1 MTSLNKFRL
10 YAFPLF
16 WKNKKSRHYGHK
28 YNVCFS
34 KPMYITV
41 VILLRT
47 FNPPNVAELKI
58 DHVSLVV
65 WYKHFDRRLM
75 RAPFLRTVQ
84 PYRQFLDINSLLY
97 RPKIARE
104 LTIPRSFILCRV
116 KRATSKTTKE
126 LTRMFIIPRSF
137 IHCRAKQARY
147 TRFLLLRTTSG
158 ADFVS
163 VITRIGN
170 SGALEIIS
178 YLVYKHMK

>member
-1 MTSLNKFRL
+1 
-10 YAFPLF
+10 
-16 WKNKKSRHYGHK
+16 
-28 YNVCFS
+28 
-34 KPMYITV
+34 MYIRV

-58 DHVSLVV
+58 DHVSIVV

-75 RAPFLRTVQ
+75 RALFLRTVQ
-84 PYRQFLDINSLLY
+84 PQFLDINSLLY

-104 LTIPRSFILCRV
+104 LTILRSFIHCYANPATTYIDRTSIIPRSFILCRV
-116 KRATSKTTKE
+116 KRATNKTTKE

-147 TRFLLLRTTSG
+147 TRFPLLRTNSG
-158 ADFVS
+158 AVFVS

>member
-1 MTSLNKFRL
+1 
-10 YAFPLF
+10 
-16 WKNKKSRHYGHK
+16 
-28 YNVCFS
+28 
-34 KPMYITV
+34 MYIRV

-65 WYKHFDRRLM
+65 WYKHFDRRSMWAL
-75 RAPFLRTVQ
+75 FLRTVQ
-84 PYRQFLDINSLLY
+84 LYRQFLDINSLLY

-104 LTIPRSFILCRV
+104 LTIPRSFIHYYANPATTYIDRTSIIPRSFILCRV

-137 IHCRAKQARY
+137 IQCRAKQAGY
-147 TRFLLLRTTSG
+147 TRFPLLRTTSG

>member
-1 MTSLNKFRL
+1 
-10 YAFPLF
+10 
-16 WKNKKSRHYGHK
+16 
-28 YNVCFS
+28 
-34 KPMYITV
+34 MYIRV

-75 RAPFLRTVQ
+75 WALFLRTVQ

-104 LTIPRSFILCRV
+104 LTIPSSLIHCYANPATTYIDRTSIIPRSFILCRV

-126 LTRMFIIPRSF
+126 DWRVCSLFLVLLSTAEPNKLDTLDS
-137 IHCRAKQARY
+137 RY
-147 TRFLLLRTTSG
+147 CGQPQGQILCPW
-158 ADFVS
+158 
-163 VITRIGN
+163 
-170 SGALEIIS
+170 
-178 YLVYKHMK
+178 